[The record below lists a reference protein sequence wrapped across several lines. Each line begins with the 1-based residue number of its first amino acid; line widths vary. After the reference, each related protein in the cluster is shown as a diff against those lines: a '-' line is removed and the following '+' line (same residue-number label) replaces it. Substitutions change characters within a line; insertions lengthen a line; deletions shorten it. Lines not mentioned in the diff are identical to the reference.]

1 VNEDQRYL
9 VDKRALRR
17 SFSAAAESYDALAI
31 VQREVLG
38 RMMERLDLIR
48 YRPREILDVGCG
60 TGESFRRLRARYPRS
75 RVTGVDI
82 APGMLG
88 VLRRRDGWLRRPRLV
103 AADVEA
109 LPFVDRSFDAVFSN
123 LTLQWVNDLDGALRE
138 MNRVLRPGGLLM
150 FSTLGPDTLGELR
163 QAWAS
168 SDGYTHVNAFIDMH
182 DVGDAMLRVGVV
194 DPVLDCER
202 LTVAYR
208 DVDALMADL
217 KGMGARNVT
226 AGRPRGLGGRA
237 RLSQL
242 RQAYERHRDPEGRL
256 PATWEL
262 VYGHGWGGPRAKAA
276 TRPNATGTV
285 QIDLDRLR
293 P

>member
-1 VNEDQRYL
+1 VNENQRYR

-17 SFSAAAESYDALAI
+17 SFSAAAGSYDALAV

-38 RMMERLDLIR
+38 RMIDRLDLIR
-48 YRPREILDVGCG
+48 YRPRKILDLGCG
-60 TGESFRRLRARYPRS
+60 TGESFRRLRDRYPGS
-75 RVTGVDI
+75 WVSGVDI
-82 APGMLG
+82 APGMLA
-88 VLRRRDGWLRRPRLV
+88 VLRKRERWLRRPPLV

-109 LPFVDRSFDAVFSN
+109 LPFVDHSFDAVFSN
-123 LTLQWVNDLDGALRE
+123 LTLQWVNDLDCALRE

-150 FSTLGPDTLGELR
+150 FSTLGPDTLSELR

-168 SDGYTHVNAFIDMH
+168 ADGHTHVNAFLDMH
-182 DVGDAMLRVGVV
+182 DVGDAMLRVGLV

-202 LTVAYR
+202 LTVTYR

-217 KGMGARNVT
+217 KGMGAGNVT

-237 RLSQL
+237 RLRQL
-242 RQAYERHRDPEGRL
+242 RQAYERHRDHEGRL

-262 VYGHGWGGPRAKAA
+262 VYGHGWGGGRAGAA
-276 TRPNATGTV
+276 TGPNGFGTV

-293 P
+293 S